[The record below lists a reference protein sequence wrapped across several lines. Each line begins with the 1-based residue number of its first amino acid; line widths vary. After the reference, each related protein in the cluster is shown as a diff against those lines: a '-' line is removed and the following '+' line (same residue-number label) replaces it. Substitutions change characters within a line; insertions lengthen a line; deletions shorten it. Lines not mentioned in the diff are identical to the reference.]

1 MRGIKGKTAVVTGGS
16 RGIGK
21 ATVKRL
27 LEEGA
32 KVFFIGRTQE
42 NGDKALAEFR
52 QKYSD
57 VEFFRTDMKDPDSP
71 AKLIAK
77 ATEIFGEI
85 DFIVN
90 NAFPFNRGDETTTH
104 DEWLNSCMAGPM
116 AYAGVLREWIKVHG
130 KDKPGAVCMISS
142 ISDAIA
148 QPASWPYNAA
158 KGAVKQLIKCAAFD
172 LAPHIRVNGVAPT
185 WTRTDEI
192 LKATPKQTWESMPPA
207 WNDFH
212 LLRRLAEPEE
222 IASAIVF
229 LLSDDASA
237 ITGQDFYVD
246 CGYMTMG
253 PEGLGKDSGYAGT
266 M

>member
-16 RGIGK
+16 RGIGN
-21 ATVKRL
+21 ATVRRL

-32 KVFFIGRTQE
+32 KVFFTGRSQE
-42 NGDKALAEFR
+42 SGERALADFR

-57 VEFFRTDMKDPDSP
+57 VEFFRADMKDPGSP

-77 ATEIFGEI
+77 AAETFGEI

-104 DEWLNSCMAGPM
+104 DEWLNSMQSGPI
-116 AYAGVLREWIKVHG
+116 AYAAVLREWIKIHG
-130 KDKPGAVCMISS
+130 KDKPGAVCMTSS

-148 QPASWPYNAA
+148 QPASWPYNSA

-172 LAPHIRVNGVAPT
+172 LAPHIRVNGVAPA

-192 LKATPKQTWESMPPA
+192 RKATPKNSWESMPPE
-207 WNDFH
+207 WNNYH

-237 ITGQDFYVD
+237 ITGHDLYVD
-246 CGYMTMG
+246 CGYMAMG
-253 PEGLGKDSGYAGT
+253 PEGLGEASGYAGT